1 MAEWQTRRTQN
12 PLFERA
18 CGFKSHLGHQMETP
32 TVTDV
37 FGTRLIE
44 RRLRTVSQSLSSMRA
59 ELVIYDEQL
68 AHFED
73 DANDKE
79 IRALVS
85 ETASAAHEHRD
96 AARHLEFVRQR
107 RAELLEA
114 IRDLEVRQ
122 DELLDGLSKKSGSR

>member
-44 RRLRTVSQSLSSMRA
+44 RRLRTVSQSLAAMRA
-59 ELVIYDEQL
+59 ELVICDEQL

-96 AARHLEFVRQR
+96 AARHLEFVRRR
-107 RAELLEA
+107 RAELMEG
-114 IRDLEVRQ
+114 IRELEVRQ
-122 DELLDGLSKKSGSR
+122 DELLDGLNKKSGSR

>member
-44 RRLRTVSQSLSSMRA
+44 RRLRTVSQSLAAMRA
-59 ELVIYDEQL
+59 ELVICDEQL

-96 AARHLEFVRQR
+96 AARHLEFVRRR
-107 RAELLEA
+107 RAELMED
-114 IRDLEVRQ
+114 IRELEVRQ
-122 DELLDGLSKKSGSR
+122 DELLDGLNKKSGSR

>member
-1 MAEWQTRRTQN
+1 VAEWQTRRTQN

-44 RRLRTVSQSLSSMRA
+44 RRLRTVSQSLAAMRA
-59 ELVIYDEQL
+59 ELVICDEQL

-96 AARHLEFVRQR
+96 AARHLEFVRRR
-107 RAELLEA
+107 RAELMED
-114 IRDLEVRQ
+114 IRELEVRQ
-122 DELLDGLSKKSGSR
+122 DELLDGLNKKSGSR

>member
-44 RRLRTVSQSLSSMRA
+44 RRLRTVSQSLAAMRA
-59 ELVIYDEQL
+59 ELVICDEQL

-85 ETASAAHEHRD
+85 ETASAVHEHRD
-96 AARHLEFVRQR
+96 AARHLEFVRRR
-107 RAELLEA
+107 RAELMED
-114 IRDLEVRQ
+114 IRELEVRQ
-122 DELLDGLSKKSGSR
+122 DELLDGLNKKSGSR

>member
-1 MAEWQTRRTQN
+1 MAEWQSRRTQN

-44 RRLRTVSQSLSSMRA
+44 RRLRTVSQSLAAMRA
-59 ELVIYDEQL
+59 ELVICDEQL

-96 AARHLEFVRQR
+96 AARHLEFVRRR
-107 RAELLEA
+107 RAELMED
-114 IRDLEVRQ
+114 IRELEVRQ
-122 DELLDGLSKKSGSR
+122 DELLDGLNKKSGSR

>member
-1 MAEWQTRRTQN
+1 M
-12 PLFERA
+12 LFRS
-18 CGFKSHLGHQMETP
+18 CGFKSHLGHQMDTP
-32 TVTDV
+32 TVIDV

-44 RRLRTVSQSLSSMRA
+44 RRLRTVSQSLTTLRA
-59 ELVIYDEQL
+59 ELVICDEQL

-96 AARHLEFVRQR
+96 AARHLEFVRRR
-107 RAELLEA
+107 RAELVQN
-114 IRDLEVRQ
+114 IRDLEERQ
-122 DELLDGLSKKSGSR
+122 DELLDGLNRKSSQ

>member
-44 RRLRTVSQSLSSMRA
+44 RRLRTVSQSLAAMRA
-59 ELVIYDEQL
+59 ELVICDEQL

-96 AARHLEFVRQR
+96 AARHLEFVRRR
-107 RAELLEA
+107 RAELMED
-114 IRDLEVRQ
+114 IRELEVRQ
-122 DELLDGLSKKSGSR
+122 DDLLDGLNKKSGSR

>member
-37 FGTRLIE
+37 FGSRLIE
-44 RRLRTVSQSLSSMRA
+44 RRLRTVSQSLAAMRA
-59 ELVIYDEQL
+59 ELVICDEQL

-96 AARHLEFVRQR
+96 AARHLEFVRRR
-107 RAELLEA
+107 RAELMED
-114 IRDLEVRQ
+114 IRELEVRQ
-122 DELLDGLSKKSGSR
+122 DELLDGLNKKSGSR

>member
-1 MAEWQTRRTQN
+1 
-12 PLFERA
+12 
-18 CGFKSHLGHQMETP
+18 METP

-44 RRLRTVSQSLSSMRA
+44 RRLRTVSQSLAAMRA
-59 ELVIYDEQL
+59 ELVICDEQL

-73 DANDKE
+73 DTNDKE

-96 AARHLEFVRQR
+96 AARHLEFVRRR
-107 RAELLEA
+107 RAELMED
-114 IRDLEVRQ
+114 IRELEVRQ
-122 DELLDGLSKKSGSR
+122 DDLLDGLNKKSGSR

>member
-1 MAEWQTRRTQN
+1 MD
-12 PLFERA
+12 
-18 CGFKSHLGHQMETP
+18 TP

-44 RRLRTVSQSLSSMRA
+44 RRLKTVAQSLTSLRA
-59 ELVIYDEQL
+59 ELVICDEQL

-73 DANDKE
+73 DAHDKE

-85 ETASAAHEHRD
+85 ETAFAAHEHRD
-96 AARHLEFVRQR
+96 AARHVEFVRRR
-107 RAELLEA
+107 RAELVES

-122 DELLDGLSKKSGSR
+122 DELLDGLSRKSGSR

>member
-96 AARHLEFVRQR
+96 AARHLEFVRRR

-122 DELLDGLSKKSGSR
+122 DELLDGLNKKSGSR

>member
-18 CGFKSHLGHQMETP
+18 CGFKSHLGHQMDTP
-32 TVTDV
+32 TVNDV
-37 FGTRLIE
+37 FGSRLIE
-44 RRLRTVSQSLSSMRA
+44 RRLRTVSQSLSSLRA
-59 ELVIYDEQL
+59 ELVICDEQL

-85 ETASAAHEHRD
+85 ETAAAAHEHRD

-107 RAELLEA
+107 RVELVA
-114 IRDLEVRQ
+114 NIRDLEARQ
-122 DELLDGLSKKSGSR
+122 DELLDGLSRKSTR

>member
-44 RRLRTVSQSLSSMRA
+44 RRLRTVSQSLAAMRA
-59 ELVIYDEQL
+59 ELVICDEQL

-96 AARHLEFVRQR
+96 AARHLEFVRRR
-107 RAELLEA
+107 RAELMED
-114 IRDLEVRQ
+114 IRELEVRQ
-122 DELLDGLSKKSGSR
+122 DELLDGMNKKSGSR

>member
-1 MAEWQTRRTQN
+1 
-12 PLFERA
+12 
-18 CGFKSHLGHQMETP
+18 METP

-44 RRLRTVSQSLSSMRA
+44 RRLRTVSQSLAAMRA
-59 ELVIYDEQL
+59 ELVICDEQL

-85 ETASAAHEHRD
+85 ETASATHEHRD
-96 AARHLEFVRQR
+96 AARHLEFVRRR
-107 RAELLEA
+107 RAELMED
-114 IRDLEVRQ
+114 IRELEVRQ
-122 DELLDGLSKKSGSR
+122 DELLDGLNKKSGSR

>member
-122 DELLDGLSKKSGSR
+122 DELLDGLNKKSGSR

>member
-1 MAEWQTRRTQN
+1 
-12 PLFERA
+12 
-18 CGFKSHLGHQMETP
+18 METS

-44 RRLRTVSQSLSSMRA
+44 RRLRTVAQSLADLRS
-59 ELVIYDEQL
+59 ELVICEEQL

-96 AARHLEFVRQR
+96 AARHLEFVRKR
-107 RAELLEA
+107 RAELAESIRALE
-114 IRDLEVRQ
+114 IRQ
-122 DELLDGLSKKSGSR
+122 DELLDNLNKKIDRR

>member
-44 RRLRTVSQSLSSMRA
+44 RRLRTVSQSLAAMRA
-59 ELVIYDEQL
+59 ELVICDEQL

-96 AARHLEFVRQR
+96 AARHLEFVRRR
-107 RAELLEA
+107 RAELMED
-114 IRDLEVRQ
+114 IRELEVRQ
-122 DELLDGLSKKSGSR
+122 DELLDGFNKKSGSR